1 MPRPCARLYEF
12 RRFLGGSVRVLVTG
26 GAGFI
31 GSHVCD
37 AFLARGN
44 EVRVIDNLSCGQIG
58 RVPEGVEVCKAS
70 ILDAPA
76 LSELVAEFRPELI
89 CHLAAQ
95 VDVRVSVEFPSKDAE
110 ANVIGMINVLDAA
123 RIVGARVIFSSTGG
137 AIYGEDAQI
146 PSPEDTVPLP
156 GSPYGVAK
164 YCAEQ
169 YIGLY
174 NRLFGMTHAILRFA
188 NVYGPRQGG
197 AGEAGVVSIF
207 CANGI
212 HGKSLTVYGDGQQT
226 RDYVYV
232 GDVVAAFLAAA
243 DYGKAGIWNI
253 GSGTEVSVLDLAA
266 LVSGLTGQR
275 SQLVF
280 APARTGEVLRSALA
294 CARAEQDLGWR
305 PATSLAA
312 GLQAVVR
319 WFAAGAPDRTSR

>member
-1 MPRPCARLYEF
+1 M
-12 RRFLGGSVRVLVTG
+12 RVLVTG

-44 EVRVIDNLSCGQIG
+44 EVCVIDNLSRGQIG
-58 RVPEGVEVCKAS
+58 RVPEGVKVCKAS
-70 ILDAPA
+70 ILDVPA
-76 LSELVAEFRPELI
+76 LSALIAEFRPELI

-137 AIYGEDAQI
+137 AIYGEDAQV
-146 PSPEDTVPLP
+146 PSPEDTLP
-156 GSPYGVAK
+156 APSSPYGVAK

-174 NRLFGMTHAILRFA
+174 NRLFGTTHAILRFA

-197 AGEAGVVSIF
+197 VGEAGVVSIF
-207 CANGI
+207 CGNGI

-232 GDVVAAFLAAA
+232 GDVVQAFLAAA
-243 DYGKAGIWNI
+243 DYGKPGIWNI
-253 GSGTEVSVLDLAA
+253 GSGTEVTVLELGA
-266 LVSGLTGQR
+266 LVARLTGR
-275 SQLVF
+275 DSQIVF
-280 APARTGEVLRSALA
+280 APARTGELLRSALDWD
-294 CARAEQDLGWR
+294 RAKQDLGWR
-305 PATSLAA
+305 PITSLAD
-312 GLQAVVR
+312 GLQAVVS
-319 WFAAGAPDRTSR
+319 WFEAGAPDRT

>member
-1 MPRPCARLYEF
+1 M
-12 RRFLGGSVRVLVTG
+12 RVLVTG

-37 AFLARGN
+37 AFVARGN
-44 EVRVIDNLSCGQIG
+44 EVCVIDNLSRGQIG
-58 RVPEGVEVCKAS
+58 RVPEGTEVCKAS

-76 LSELVAEFRPELI
+76 LTALVAEFRPELI

-123 RIVGARVIFSSTGG
+123 RVVGARVIFSSTGG
-137 AIYGEDAQI
+137 AIYGEGARI
-146 PSPEDTVPLP
+146 PSPEETLP
-156 GSPYGVAK
+156 EPSSPYGVGK

-174 NRLFGMTHAILRFA
+174 NRMFGTAHAILRFA

-207 CANGI
+207 CGNGI
-212 HGKSLTVYGDGQQT
+212 HGKPITIYGDGQQT

-232 GDVVAAFLAAA
+232 GDCVAAFLAAA
-243 DYGKAGIWNI
+243 DFGQAGIWNI
-253 GSGTEVSVLDLAA
+253 GSGTEVSVLDLAG
-266 LVSGLTGQR
+266 LVAGLTGRR
-275 SQLVF
+275 SELVF
-280 APARTGEVLRSALA
+280 APARAGELLRSALA
-294 CARAEQDLGWR
+294 WERAGRDLGWR
-305 PATSLAA
+305 PATSLAD
-312 GLQAVVR
+312 GLQAVVG

>member
-1 MPRPCARLYEF
+1 
-12 RRFLGGSVRVLVTG
+12 VRILVTG

-37 AFLARGN
+37 AFLARSN
-44 EVRVIDNLSCGQIG
+44 EVRVIDDLSRGQVG
-58 RVPEGVEVCKAS
+58 RVPEGVEIYKSS

-76 LSELVAEFRPELI
+76 LSALVVEFRPELI

-123 RIVGARVIFSSTGG
+123 RLVGARVIFSSTGG

-146 PSPEDTVPLP
+146 PSPEDTLP
-156 GSPYGVAK
+156 APSSPYGVGK

-174 NRLFGMTHAILRFA
+174 NRLFGSAHAILRFA

-197 AGEAGVVSIF
+197 SGEGGVVSIF

-243 DYGKAGIWNI
+243 DHGRAGIWNI
-253 GSGTEVSVLDLAA
+253 GSGTEVTVLDLAA
-266 LVSGLTGQR
+266 LVTGLTGNR

-280 APARTGEVLRSALA
+280 APARTGELLRSALA
-294 CARAEQDLGWR
+294 CERAERDLGWR
-305 PATSLAA
+305 PVTSLAD
-312 GLQAVVR
+312 GLRAVVG
-319 WFAAGAPDRTSR
+319 WFEAGIPDWTS